1 MRSCFALLVLAALG
15 AQAQPLV
22 GPRWYLSARGMLGQP
37 AANISAREVERLERY
52 LVFGAPYCTALAA
65 QQYAANLA
73 VAQSMGTYLA
83 SVGATA
89 VDVQARAAALRAAA
103 AFSSFP
109 CAYAGKQLPVIPLPP
124 PQPGDPPFALRA
136 PDLGKV
142 PDADQENA
150 ADLVIRYDT
159 DAVRAASAWKSAET
173 LRLSLAAK
181 GMTLNAQTA
190 TSVGRFQPLFEQ
202 SAAALKEHNWDEA
215 LSNLQAAEA
224 TTQKVASVA
233 GR

>member
-22 GPRWYLSARGMLGQP
+22 GPRWYLSSRGMLGMP
-37 AANISAREVERLERY
+37 AANVGAREVERLERY

-65 QQYAANLA
+65 QQYAENLA
-73 VAQSMGTYLA
+73 VARSMGTYLA
-83 SVGATA
+83 SVGASA
-89 VDVQARAAALRAAA
+89 VDPQARVAALRVAA

-142 PDADQENA
+142 PDADQETA

-159 DAVRAASAWKSAET
+159 DAVRAASAWKSADIGG
-173 LRLSLAAK
+173 AV
-181 GMTLNAQTA
+181 GTA
-190 TSVGRFQPLFEQ
+190 VR
-202 SAAALKEHNWDEA
+202 
-215 LSNLQAAEA
+215 
-224 TTQKVASVA
+224 
-233 GR
+233 